1 MDKPIKSQVH
11 LVTPAIPS
19 SPGWNYEL
27 TNLDLINWIPRPEYH
42 ELVFFFRDCVSPH
55 HGERELHQGLKS
67 SLSKAL
73 AEFPVLAGRICHGE
87 APFKLK
93 VNVNSQGVNVIESR
107 SDASL
112 DEWSDLRQCP
122 ISVDFSL
129 SGDHAD
135 LSQMPLMQVQVTTF
149 RCGGVA
155 IGFHFLHMVMDG
167 YSLVK
172 FLTRWSEIHR
182 GVSPV
187 NPRNRQD
194 FTTAVLKARS
204 SPLVDAPVPFVV
216 EHAQQDALGFDFGGA
231 EEHEATT
238 FETVSA
244 LLWSSITAAKAIPE
258 HLDTSYMLPINL
270 RSKASL
276 HWKRGLL
283 STSLGRFP
291 VYGIDFGWRGG
302 ALAQLCLL
310 PTALPPSFVA
320 LFPAPAPEPKSIDQS
335 RGVDIH
341 IRLAKTHKEKLLN
354 DVFFTRNFADKEIS
368 SWSKS
373 LCKKA
378 LKVAVKA

>member
-231 EEHEATT
+231 EEHESMVLRMGKQAIDSCAR
-238 FETVSA
+238 EIE
-244 LLWSSITAAKAIPE
+244 SSTK
-258 HLDTSYMLPINL
+258 
-270 RSKASL
+270 
-276 HWKRGLL
+276 
-283 STSLGRFP
+283 
-291 VYGIDFGWRGG
+291 FG
-302 ALAQLCLL
+302 
-310 PTALPPSFVA
+310 
-320 LFPAPAPEPKSIDQS
+320 
-335 RGVDIH
+335 
-341 IRLAKTHKEKLLN
+341 
-354 DVFFTRNFADKEIS
+354 
-368 SWSKS
+368 
-373 LCKKA
+373 
-378 LKVAVKA
+378 